1 MDQKSK
7 SIVDTTCDLV
17 SSDDKQKANSR
28 ADHISLNALS
38 DCAGQENGK
47 MSGSTYSV
55 TAV

>member
-1 MDQKSK
+1 MDQKSEV
-7 SIVDTTCDLV
+7 IDTSSCDLV
-17 SSDDKQKANSR
+17 SSDEKQKANSR
-28 ADHISLNALS
+28 SDHVSLNDHS